1 MASEKSR
8 VRAVVS
14 GKIRATPP
22 DARQSLDRA
31 LCVRLQDVLAGHS
44 GKLVLAFSPL
54 PDEPD
59 IMPALRS
66 WLDAGGRLALPV
78 WSGERDLSFRMIGD
92 LDRDL
97 RPGRAGILEPAPS
110 LAEAETGCP
119 AVALTPGRAFSER
132 RQRLGRGAG
141 CYDHLF
147 FRRKLIKIGV
157 CYEVQIFPDIPCDG
171 RDALMDLVLT
181 PERVV

>member
-1 MASEKSR
+1 M
-8 VRAVVS
+8 
-14 GKIRATPP
+14 
-22 DARQSLDRA
+22 
-31 LCVRLQDVLAGHS
+31 
-44 GKLVLAFSPL
+44 
-54 PDEPD
+54 
-59 IMPALRS
+59 
-66 WLDAGGRLALPV
+66 ALPL

-97 RPGRAGILEPAPS
+97 RPGRAGILEPAPR

-119 AVALTPGRAFSER
+119 AVALTPGRAFSES

-157 CYEVQIFPDIPCDG
+157 CYDFQIFPDLPCGDH
-171 RDALMDLVLT
+171 DVPMDMVLT